1 MIRDPKTFTGQS
13 NERKVISI
21 PVPFIVLFVVL
32 AAAIV
37 LRGQIARPSP
47 VPADAAA
54 GQSEPAKVE
63 PLGQGN
69 LNRVTLTA
77 EAVERL
83 GIQTV
88 SVREAGAAG
97 SGSGAGHETVVPYG
111 AVYYDVHGQTW
122 VYTNPEP
129 LVFVRDRIAIDRIDG
144 DRALLAEGPLPG
156 TKVATVG
163 VAELV
168 GTEFGGLVEQ

>member
-1 MIRDPKTFTGQS
+1 MIRDPRTFTGQS
-13 NERKVISI
+13 NGRRVITI
-21 PVPFIVLFVVL
+21 PAPLMVVLVVL
-32 AAAIV
+32 AAAIA
-37 LRGQIARPSP
+37 LRAQVAKPNAVSA
-47 VPADAAA
+47 VTAVD
-54 GQSEPAKVE
+54 QSEPAKVE

-77 EAVERL
+77 QAVERL
-83 GIQTV
+83 GIQTAP
-88 SVREAGAAG
+88 VREAKAAG
-97 SGSGAGHETVVPYG
+97 NGAGAGRETVVPYG
-111 AVYYDVHGQTW
+111 AVYYDVHGRAW

-129 LVFVRDRIAIDRIDG
+129 LVFVRHGVTIDRIDG
-144 DRALLAEGPLPG
+144 DRVMLSQGPTPG